1 MAKRFAGTRE
11 PLDQTGRTPETA
23 MPTGPFTSVYQRRS
37 VPSHQTVPAD
47 LLADLAGALSR
58 LHARW
63 YVFGAQAVVLWGR
76 PRLTADIDVTV
87 RMDPEDPEGLVRT
100 LETSG
105 FTLRVG
111 NTPEF
116 VRRTRVLPFVHT
128 ASGLPLD
135 VVLAG
140 PGLEEQFLSRAVPV
154 TIGSLV
160 VPVIS
165 PEDLVAT
172 KILAG
177 RPKDIEDVR
186 GILRERLPALD
197 LELIRSTLTLL
208 EEALGQSGLR
218 PILDR
223 ELASRR
229 DEQG

>member
-1 MAKRFAGTRE
+1 MLPVQSA
-11 PLDQTGRTPETA
+11 PI
-23 MPTGPFTSVYQRRS
+23 
-37 VPSHQTVPAD
+37 D
-47 LLADLAGALSR
+47 LLAALAGALSR

-87 RMDPEDPEGLVRT
+87 RMDPEEPERLVRA
-100 LETSG
+100 LEASG
-105 FTLRVG
+105 FSLRIG

-116 VRRTRVLPFVHT
+116 VRRTRVLPFVHAT
-128 ASGLPLD
+128 SGMPMD

-140 PGLEEQFLSRAVPV
+140 PGLEELFLSRAVPV

-186 GILRERLPALD
+186 GILRERLSTLD
-197 LELIRSTLTLL
+197 LESIRSTLALL
-208 EEALGQSGLR
+208 EEALGQSDLR
-218 PILDR
+218 PILER
-223 ELASRR
+223 ELALRR
-229 DEQG
+229 DQPG